1 MQEKDNLFRRGR
13 DIRRFRR
20 HYAGIALMIAAGIL
34 ICAVGGP
41 LEHPIRGIEPE
52 RETAEETEAEEA
64 PETMTEAEE
73 EPDYAADRFNLA
85 LIWPEGADPTDPMQ
99 SFGGIE
105 FNRLFDMDNAW
116 AQTAFGAG
124 YGTPA
129 EAAKKMGRS
138 VMGRYNASD
147 SEQNPEDPSTWT
159 IRKWTKITVD
169 VRDGDGKPLQN
180 VSNVKQ
186 ILAMA
191 SVYTWYHDRNDTDA
205 FRDYAEKLW
214 KTSHFN
220 RASMSEVYYD
230 DGCLD
235 SEKVAETQEKLGN
248 TNYRLAE
255 RGEDYSIVSARDGSG
270 AAVSDAEEEETTADA
285 GSPADYATDSVRV
298 INHTGEAHGPAA
310 GTAGAASEAVQENAL
325 PQEPETMTA
334 GADGNSRQSA
344 SEQAA
349 EVSASG
355 ASAETSGGNESA
367 AAAVSGAAASG
378 TAGDGTAAAKAENG
392 RKNGESFGDG
402 FRSGEGGIAEDEA
415 SEDDEALPEGS
426 STDSSVY
433 PNCPGHVD
441 LHEKA
446 VIYTMDG
453 KKNLFTV
460 DAVGNA
466 EESKNDRWQGWTEQ
480 AMAEA
485 RTLAESDWYADYG
498 LSANLLT
505 KTAFLGAEEIA
516 KEMALLPADL
526 SEDRRKLAETALG
539 SIGRIPYYFGGK
551 PVSALYEGNSFGSIV
566 EPDYKGRVF
575 RGLDCSGWVSWVY
588 WNALGMKFSE
598 QGTGGLIHLGRG
610 IRRNELKT
618 GDLIVRS
625 GNESTIGHVM
635 MFLRWGSDGEAVCVH
650 CTGGVTNNVCISN
663 NTDYGAS
670 CRDIL
675 GR

>member
-1 MQEKDNLFRRGR
+1 MQEKENKFRRGQ
-13 DIRRFRR
+13 DFMRFRR

-52 RETAEETEAEEA
+52 SKAAEETEAESE
-64 PETMTEAEE
+64 PETMTETEKT
-73 EPDYAADRFNLA
+73 PDYAADRFNLA
-85 LIWPEGADPTDPMQ
+85 LIWPEGADPADPMQ
-99 SFGGIE
+99 SLGGIE
-105 FNRLFDMDNAW
+105 FNRLFDMDNSW

-191 SVYTWYHDRNDTDA
+191 SVYTWYHDPNDTEA

-214 KTSHFN
+214 KASHSN
-220 RASMSEVYYD
+220 SASMSEVYYD

-255 RGEDYSIVSARDGSG
+255 RGEDYSIASGSTG
-270 AAVSDAEEEETTADA
+270 SSEASSNREADETTADA

-298 INHTGEAHGPAA
+298 INHTGEAHGPAV
-310 GTAGAASEAVQENAL
+310 GTDAAAAESVQENAL
-325 PQEPETMTA
+325 PQEPETTA
-334 GADGNSRQSA
+334 ADRDGQSSLGATEHA
-344 SEQAA
+344 P
-349 EVSASG
+349 EVSAS
-355 ASAETSGGNESA
+355 ESA
-367 AAAVSGAAASG
+367 AETGRGNGSAAAGHGVSE
-378 TAGDGTAAAKAENG
+378 AEAT
-392 RKNGESFGDG
+392 GE
-402 FRSGEGGIAEDEA
+402 EI
-415 SEDDEALPEGS
+415 SEEDEALPEGS
-426 STDSSVY
+426 STDASVY

-453 KKNLFTV
+453 KKNLFNV
-460 DAVGNA
+460 DPFGNA
-466 EESKNDRWQGWTEQ
+466 GESMNDRWQGWTEQ
-480 AMAEA
+480 TMAEA
-485 RTLAESDWYADYG
+485 RTLAEADWYADYG

-505 KTAFLGAEEIA
+505 KTALLGAEEIA
-516 KEMALLPADL
+516 KEMSLLPANL

-575 RGLDCSGWVSWVY
+575 RGLDCSGWVTWVY

-598 QGTGGLIHLGRG
+598 QGTAGMNHFGRG
-610 IRRNELKT
+610 IRRSELKT

-625 GNESTIGHVM
+625 GSESTIGHVM
-635 MFLRWGSDGEAVCVH
+635 MFLRWGENGEAVCVH
-650 CTGGVTNNVCISN
+650 CTGGVTNNVCIAN